1 MSRLMSKKTHCCQ
14 NRKQSI
20 FGKIYQEKKKKRRE
34 KEKAKFLFR
43 VVNYI
48 GCGKLS
54 SQCLS
59 TCGLNIFYEDPVF
72 KYIYFL
78 NKD

>member
-1 MSRLMSKKTHCCQ
+1 MSS
-14 NRKQSI
+14 
-20 FGKIYQEKKKKRRE
+20 
-34 KEKAKFLFR
+34 R
-43 VVNYI
+43 VVNCI

-59 TCGLNIFYEDPVF
+59 TCGLNFFYGDPGF
-72 KYIYFL
+72 KYMYFL